1 MLIKL
6 NEHINMYCLQTVY
19 VIFTFIPSIPAVKM
33 DCLRSCVF
41 RKNIPETKIL
51 FDARKSW
58 TNVAIMWWCQNFM
71 TTWYEKGVMAQKY
84 NSSCRLKLWWQVI
97 FTRAWRQI
105 LCRFVDL
112 DHVDQTYFRE
122 KPDRFT
128 SRLQLNVVMTSK
140 IKVGKATKL
149 CRHTMLFHSKS
160 V

>member
-1 MLIKL
+1 MLIKP
-6 NEHINMYCLQTVY
+6 NEHINIYCLQTLY

-41 RKNIPETKIL
+41 RKNIPETKNL
-51 FDARKSW
+51 FDAGSHEPMLQKWDDVKILRRHDMKKVSW
-58 TNVAIMWWCQNFM
+58 LKM
-71 TTWYEKGVMAQKY
+71 
-84 NSSCRLKLWWQVI
+84 NSSCRQVI
-97 FTRAWRQI
+97 FKRAWRQK

-112 DHVDQTYFRE
+112 DHVDQIYFRE
-122 KPDRFT
+122 KPETFT

-160 V
+160 I